1 MAIQDNL
8 EFKIVSS
15 TINWDEQGIAN
26 ASLVATIGKDL
37 AVAKALS
44 MQAHPDYPYMLRSG
58 GRVTARADCLSEI
71 TLEFTGIDPNL
82 DGQVTT
88 NIRGA
93 MSTEPID
100 THPDFGNGD
109 IFVQDGWAADFDPQ
123 FNEDGSFKAFPP
135 KISILD
141 PDGGPLDFIDAAN
154 PKAGIE
160 SYLEP
165 TVTFEQSKIFA
176 VQSKQKLQEHCVN
189 LGKIDNSWF
198 TGDGIP
204 KPPTP
209 LGDNGKLRNWLLVSA
224 GYEAIGKGGRVT
236 KMWRLSGRRGWD
248 DLIYG
253 TASSAT

>member
-8 EFKIVSS
+8 QFNIVSS

-58 GRVTARADCLSEI
+58 GRVTAKAGVLSEI

-82 DGQVTT
+82 DGQVMT
-88 NIRGA
+88 NIRA
-93 MSTEPID
+93 ATSTEPID
-100 THPDFGNGD
+100 THPNFGNGID
-109 IFVQDGWAADFDPQ
+109 DGWAAAFDPQ

-135 KISILD
+135 KHKVPI
-141 PDGGPLDFIDAAN
+141 PNNDFGDLQDAPN

-209 LGDNGKLRNWLLVSA
+209 LGDNGKPRNWLLVSA
-224 GYEAIGKGGRVT
+224 GYEAIGRGGRVR

-248 DLIYG
+248 ELIYKN
-253 TASSAT
+253 SAV

>member
-58 GRVTARADCLSEI
+58 GRVT
-71 TLEFTGIDPNL
+71 
-82 DGQVTT
+82 
-88 NIRGA
+88 
-93 MSTEPID
+93 
-100 THPDFGNGD
+100 
-109 IFVQDGWAADFDPQ
+109 
-123 FNEDGSFKAFPP
+123 
-135 KISILD
+135 
-141 PDGGPLDFIDAAN
+141 
-154 PKAGIE
+154 
-160 SYLEP
+160 
-165 TVTFEQSKIFA
+165 
-176 VQSKQKLQEHCVN
+176 
-189 LGKIDNSWF
+189 
-198 TGDGIP
+198 
-204 KPPTP
+204 
-209 LGDNGKLRNWLLVSA
+209 
-224 GYEAIGKGGRVT
+224 